1 LLSYALKLIDMN
13 GTVLDTMLFL
23 NQGIEKKIISIRAQK
38 IAYTFSEKLIS
49 SYSMEKM
56 PHEGPFLDGKN

>member
-1 LLSYALKLIDMN
+1 MN